1 MTNPKYNF
9 WFAITYE
16 IVNDL
21 SQHFVSLKRNKI
33 VVLILNYCKHDW
45 VLWKVESTLND
56 VDKQVEKI
64 KKQWETTDPPR
75 YSVIE
80 HEPDG
85 SKAQE
90 LLGGAIEIRSN
101 FKRE

>member
-1 MTNPKYNF
+1 MTKTKYNF
-9 WFAITYE
+9 WFAILYE
-16 IVNDL
+16 IINDL
-21 SQHFVSLKRNKI
+21 AEHFVSLKKNKI
-33 VVLILNYCKHDW
+33 VKLILKYCKHDW
-45 VLWKVESTLND
+45 VLWKVESALND
-56 VDKQVEKI
+56 VDKQIEKI

>member
-1 MTNPKYNF
+1 MTKPRYNF
-9 WFAITYE
+9 WFAILYE
-16 IVNDL
+16 ILNDL
-21 SQHFVSLKRNKI
+21 AEHFSSLKQNKI
-33 VVLILNYCKHDW
+33 IGLILAYCKHDW
-45 VLWKVESTLND
+45 ILWKVESTLLSIE
-56 VDKQVEKI
+56 KQTEQI
-64 KKQWETTDPPR
+64 KKEWETTEPPR

-90 LLGGAIEIRSN
+90 LLGGTIEIRSN

>member
-1 MTNPKYNF
+1 MTKPKYNF
-9 WFAITYE
+9 WFAILYE
-16 IVNDL
+16 IINDL
-21 SQHFVSLKRNKI
+21 AEHFVSLKKNKI
-33 VVLILNYCKHDW
+33 VKLILKYCKHDW
-45 VLWKVESTLND
+45 VLWKVESALND
-56 VDKQVEKI
+56 VDQQIEKI

>member
-1 MTNPKYNF
+1 MTKTKYNF
-9 WFAITYE
+9 WFAILYE
-16 IVNDL
+16 ILNDL
-21 SQHFVSLKRNKI
+21 AQHFSSLKRNKI
-33 VVLILNYCKHDW
+33 VKLILSYCKHDW
-45 VLWKVESTLND
+45 VLWKVESTLLS
-56 VDKQVEKI
+56 VDKQTEQI
-64 KKQWETTDPPR
+64 KKQWETTELPR
-75 YSVIE
+75 YSVVE

>member
-1 MTNPKYNF
+1 MTSPKYNF

-16 IVNDL
+16 LLNDF
-21 SQHFVSLKRNKI
+21 SEQFKALKNNKLI
-33 VVLILNYCKHDW
+33 RLILNYCKRDW
-45 VLWKVESTLND
+45 VLWKIETTLNS
-56 VDKQVEKI
+56 VDIQAEEL
-64 KKQWETTDPPR
+64 KKYWKTKESPR
-75 YSVIE
+75 YLVIE

-90 LLGGAIEIRSN
+90 LLGGTIEIKSN

>member
-1 MTNPKYNF
+1 MKNPNYNF

-16 IVNDL
+16 ILNDL
-21 SQHFVSLKRNKI
+21 AGQFKSLRRNKI
-33 VVLILNYCKHDW
+33 VKLILAYCKHDW
-45 VLWKVESTLND
+45 ILWKVESTLKD
-56 VDKQVEKI
+56 VDKQVEQIQKT
-64 KKQWETTDPPR
+64 WEEQSPPK

-80 HEPDG
+80 HKPDG

-90 LLGGAIEIRSN
+90 LLGGAIEIKSN

>member
-1 MTNPKYNF
+1 MTKTKYNF
-9 WFAITYE
+9 WFAILYE
-16 IVNDL
+16 IINDL
-21 SQHFVSLKRNKI
+21 AEHFVSLKKNKI
-33 VVLILNYCKHDW
+33 VKLILKYCKHDW
-45 VLWKVESTLND
+45 VLWKVESALND
-56 VDKQVEKI
+56 VDKQIEKI

-75 YSVIE
+75 YLVIE